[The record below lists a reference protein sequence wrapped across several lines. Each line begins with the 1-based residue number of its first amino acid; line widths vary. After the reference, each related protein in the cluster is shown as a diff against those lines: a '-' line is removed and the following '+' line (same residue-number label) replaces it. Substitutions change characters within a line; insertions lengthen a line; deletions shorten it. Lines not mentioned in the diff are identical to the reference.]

1 MLFVLAAASPLSLTF
16 AARILPLQPLLA
28 SRIPSWA
35 AAARMSSTLA
45 AGDGATQQDPAA
57 NTVVDTSDRGHLP
70 RLHHRT
76 PLDLLWTMTD
86 WSSLSS
92 CEDLLK
98 TMEWPVGS
106 VMSQACHAC
115 LAVTWENKDDPD
127 VIAYLAPENIDSMH
141 KVCKEVKGE
150 PQRKPKCEQ
159 HFSLP
164 YSIG

>member
-1 MLFVLAAASPLSLTF
+1 
-16 AARILPLQPLLA
+16 
-28 SRIPSWA
+28 
-35 AAARMSSTLA
+35 MSSTLA

-57 NTVVDTSDRGHLP
+57 NTFVHTSDGVAP
-70 RLHHRT
+70 AEA
-76 PLDLLWTMTD
+76 
-86 WSSLSS
+86 SSSDTTRSAVDDDGLVQFVVVRR
-92 CEDLLK
+92 DLLK